1 MNLKFFP
8 RAENRFYFPVL
19 RTVMMS
25 VISFENA
32 WGADIIWGGCFNLF
46 INGAQ
51 LCQVAGQ
58 STLDRSNEPATPHDA
73 VDDIPEIKAKRGRRD
88 ASAFLEFLQNLGEIL
103 CSTERKQK
111 IQQIFIQT
119 GREVDCCLKSADQQ
133 LLLLLLLQ
141 WPFLFIALDSL
152 ANGIAFKGFTF
163 AR

>member
-1 MNLKFFP
+1 M
-8 RAENRFYFPVL
+8 
-19 RTVMMS
+19 
-25 VISFENA
+25 SFENA

-111 IQQIFIQT
+111 IQEIFIEKE
-119 GREVDCCLKSADQQ
+119 RERGLDCCLKSADQ
-133 LLLLLLLQ
+133 LLLLLLQ
-141 WPFLFIALDSL
+141 WLSL
-152 ANGIAFKGFTF
+152 H
-163 AR
+163 